1 MLYETH
7 MHTPLCKH
15 AFGSPQDYGATARA
29 RGLAGITVTCHNPL
43 PDGIG
48 AKIRMDESELP
59 AYLDLVAAARQ
70 ELAPEVDVRLGLEAD
85 YLSGLEGYLEKQ
97 LASAPFDYVLGS
109 VHWHM
114 PEWQHRYWV
123 SDSLRQLYDA
133 YFDQLARAAESGL
146 FDCLAHPDLVKNASP
161 SRWDFDGYRDGIAAA
176 LDRIAATGV
185 AMELNTS
192 GRLKSFAE
200 FNPGPAMLALMRE
213 REIPVVVGSDAHSPE
228 RVGDGFE
235 DALDALAQAGYQ
247 EISMFR
253 ARRRY
258 TLPIEEARQALRP
271 IAVGPSRRRA

>member
-247 EISMFR
+247 ELSMFQ